1 MPLEIFAEERHI
13 REIQR
18 IGDVVDGKV
27 GRFQLCLRIHDH
39 HRGDDLDT
47 GLVGRL
53 LDNRTE
59 MCRSYAEFLGIP
71 RNGTLRGIVL
81 HNQMIEVFAYLFCF
95 GEIRFAF
102 HFIFIHGTDSHE
114 YTRQ

>member
-1 MPLEIFAEERHI
+1 MSWMERSVDFNCAFASMITIEVMI
-13 REIQR
+13 STQVLS
-18 IGDVVDGKV
+18 VV
-27 GRFQLCLRIHDH
+27 CLTIVLRCAGVI
-39 HRGDDLDT
+39 
-47 GLVGRL
+47 
-53 LDNRTE
+53 
-59 MCRSYAEFLGIP
+59 AEFLGIP

>member
-47 GLVGRL
+47 SLVGRL
-53 LDNRTE
+53 LDNRAE
-59 MCRSYAEFLGIP
+59 MRRSYAEFLGIP
-71 RNGTLRGIVL
+71 RNVPLRGIVL
-81 HNQMIEVFAYLFCF
+81 HNKMIEVLEKGRRG
-95 GEIRFAF
+95 GEIRFVQCLV
-102 HFIFIHGTDSHE
+102 FIHGPYSEKHA
-114 YTRQ
+114 

>member
-47 GLVGRL
+47 SLVGRL
-53 LDNRTE
+53 LDNRAE
-59 MCRSYAEFLGIP
+59 MRRSYAEFLGIP
-71 RNGTLRGIVL
+71 RNVPLRGIVL

-95 GEIRFAF
+95 GEIRFVQCLV
-102 HFIFIHGTDSHE
+102 FIHGPYSEKHA
-114 YTRQ
+114 

>member
-1 MPLEIFAEERHI
+1 M
-13 REIQR
+13 
-18 IGDVVDGKV
+18 DGKV

-53 LDNRTE
+53 LDNRAE
-59 MCRSYAEFLGIP
+59 MRRSYAEFLGIP
-71 RNGTLRGIVL
+71 RNVPLRGIVL